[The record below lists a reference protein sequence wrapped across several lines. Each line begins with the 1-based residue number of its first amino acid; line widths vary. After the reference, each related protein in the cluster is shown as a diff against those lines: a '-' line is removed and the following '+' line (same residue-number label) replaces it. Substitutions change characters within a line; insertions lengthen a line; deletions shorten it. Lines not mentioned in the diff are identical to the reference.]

1 MLNKYLRLMRFD
13 KPAGIALLW
22 APTAWALWLANQGHP
37 SGWLIGC
44 FLMGTI
50 LMRAAGCVINDLADR
65 NLDKHVRRTQLRPIT
80 HGDIS
85 ILQAFILL
93 GLLLSCAVWIALQL
107 PILCWY
113 EAWFAMAITILY
125 PFCKRFFNAP
135 QLLLGIAFSWGIPM
149 TYAAS
154 GIAPDRIMALLI
166 LLNFCW
172 IVAYDTIY
180 ALIDREDDLNI
191 GIRSTAILFGS
202 QAVTMIRIL
211 LTMTHGLWLLL
222 GYWCH
227 CTQWFYLGWCIGLIL
242 LLYQNRFLNVDN
254 PAPEAMRA
262 FLWNAWYGLVMWL
275 VVMYN

>member
-1 MLNKYLRLMRFD
+1 MNKYLRLMRFD

-37 SGWLIGC
+37 SGWLIGY
-44 FLMGTI
+44 FVMGTI

-85 ILQAFILL
+85 IPQAFILL
-93 GLLLSCAVWIALQL
+93 SLLLSGAVWIVLQL
-107 PILCWY
+107 PLLCWY
-113 EAWFAMAITILY
+113 EAWFAMGITVLY

-135 QLLLGIAFSWGIPM
+135 QLLLGIAFSWGIPLA
-149 TYAAS
+149 YAAS
-154 GIAPDRIMALLI
+154 GVAADRIMWLLI

-180 ALIDREDDLNI
+180 ALIDREDDLKI

-202 QAVTMIRIL
+202 QAIPVIRIL
-211 LTMTHGLWLLL
+211 LIMTHSLWLLV
-222 GYWCH
+222 GYWHH
-227 CTQWFYLGWCIGLIL
+227 CSLRFYFGWCIGLIL
-242 LLYQNRFLNVDN
+242 LLYQNRFLNREN
-254 PAPEAMRA
+254 LEQEAMRA

-275 VVMYN
+275 VIMWN